1 MSGAGGG
8 GWGEGERGGIE
19 LLLAAIAHA
28 GLAGWLAGSCDLRIH
43 AVHLWLTNCSASIVC

>member
-8 GWGEGERGGIE
+8 GGGGGERGEIE

-28 GLAGWLAGSCDLRIH
+28 GLAGWLAGWIM
-43 AVHLWLTNCSASIVC
+43 